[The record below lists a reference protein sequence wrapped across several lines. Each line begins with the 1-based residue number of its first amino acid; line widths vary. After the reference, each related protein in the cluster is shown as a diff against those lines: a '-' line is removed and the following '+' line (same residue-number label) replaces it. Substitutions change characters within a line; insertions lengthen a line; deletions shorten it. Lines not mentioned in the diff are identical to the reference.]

1 MHRRPPNPRAI
12 ARLAD
17 HLLER
22 WPDEL
27 EQGLMIVLD
36 RIFRDLTLVEDWSG
50 EEAHSFCR
58 QVAEEVIGQMAAKVL
73 PVH

>member
-1 MHRRPPNPRAI
+1 MHRRGPSPQAI

-27 EQGLMIVLD
+27 EQGILIVTD
-36 RIFRDLTLVEDWSG
+36 HIFKELTLVEDWSG
-50 EEAHSFCR
+50 EEALY
-58 QVAEEVIGQMAAKVL
+58 AGAGANY
-73 PVH
+73 PP